1 MSSVY
6 NILKFTTLESNMS
19 PEQNL
24 FDSNFPGAAYTRSRV
39 CSFRSWFHYAYTGL
53 KNECGE
59 QHSTPAHHHATGE
72 APYHDNFDH
81 HLPLCTTFRYP

>member
-24 FDSNFPGAAYTRSRV
+24 FDSNFPGAAHDRTIKGVESVKFFNITR
-39 CSFRSWFHYAYTGL
+39 
-53 KNECGE
+53 
-59 QHSTPAHHHATGE
+59 
-72 APYHDNFDH
+72 
-81 HLPLCTTFRYP
+81 